1 MNNLGK
7 YTDAFQMNMDKIAPG
22 ESPEVDAG
30 ANLLTVHQA
39 VVHQAGHHVLH
50 THWGDALRL
59 RSYLL
64 EVFEEVDIFR
74 LIEDLHHLL
83 SLLLQAEPF
92 LVARSHSGKQ
102 GIAHGLSVTRDLHLW
117 AQINS

>member
-1 MNNLGK
+1 
-7 YTDAFQMNMDKIAPG
+7 MDKIAPG

-50 THWGDALRL
+50 AHRGDALRL
-59 RSYLL
+59 GSYLL
-64 EVFEEVDIFR
+64 EVFEEVDVFR
-74 LIEDLHHLL
+74 LVEDLHHLL

-92 LVARSHSGKQ
+92 LVARSHSGKR
-102 GIAHGLSVTRDLHLW
+102 GIAHRLGVT
-117 AQINS
+117 